1 MFYLEKK
8 QLINIAQLEQDP
20 KMLNQLIADIINLDF
35 NKLNQSRQQRLES
48 EGSQQRSGSNNSH
61 QHKISQ
67 SRGSVSS
74 NKTSR
79 RQGTPVGH
87 PAQGNCYPTDS
98 TLSSSI
104 SNFSNFNKRRGSVM
118 NASDEKSPAIAKP
131 RVNSQ
136 GSSKEQQLQA
146 PVATIN
152 LNINGKV
159 NNISISP
166 IGLIGSNNQISAP
179 KVQSTLAGNQKPI
192 LLNDP
197 NQPGFNPQNVGA
209 RRGSDG
215 QIVKRSKQAPLETQ
229 AQQRAQNQPNSS
241 QLTQNPQPYF
251 G

>member
-1 MFYLEKK
+1 LNIYTLVLFYLEKK

-35 NKLNQSRQQRLES
+35 NKLSQSRQQRLES
-48 EGSQQRSGSNNSH
+48 EGSQQRSGSNNSN

-79 RQGTPVGH
+79 RQGTPVSH
-87 PAQGNCYPTDS
+87 PVQGNCHPTDS

-104 SNFSNFNKRRGSVM
+104 SSKLHVYAFYLDFSNFNKRRGSVM

-136 GSSKEQQLQA
+136 GSSKDQQPQA

-152 LNINGKV
+152 LSINGKV
-159 NNISISP
+159 NSISISP
-166 IGLIGSNNQISAP
+166 MGLIGTNNQISAP
-179 KVQSTLAGNQKPI
+179 KV
-192 LLNDP
+192 
-197 NQPGFNPQNVGA
+197 
-209 RRGSDG
+209 
-215 QIVKRSKQAPLETQ
+215 
-229 AQQRAQNQPNSS
+229 
-241 QLTQNPQPYF
+241 
-251 G
+251 